1 MRSRMVFIVLILFAL
16 PALAVHHQ
24 FHAQAIAIG
33 GDAPSAGAVALAP
46 AGGEGNASV
55 EHYDANGIRFDQAV
69 SSVRGTDDG
78 RVAVTTAVV
87 TMRNIDILGR
97 IHIDEISARLVGR
110 QARGAAEAEITIESL
125 RFKNVIVDGRQIAVV
140 PDVARLNRTR
150 TFASFRGRGDDA
162 LVLPANVIAAGD
174 QTLEVPGIGTLYFA
188 EVVVKPGERSVTML
202 RIEFEPQHPMRRVV
216 LGNADTNGTDILP

>member
-1 MRSRMVFIVLILFAL
+1 MRSRMVFVVLILFAF

-55 EHYDANGIRFDQAV
+55 EHYDTNGIRFDQAV

-78 RVAVTTAVV
+78 WVAVTTALV
-87 TMRNIDILGR
+87 TMRNVDILGR
-97 IHIDEISARLVGR
+97 IHIDEISARIVGR
-110 QARGAAEAEITIESL
+110 QARGAAEAEITIDSL
-125 RFKNVIVDGRQIAVV
+125 RLKNVVVDGRHIVV
-140 PDVARLNRTR
+140 RTDVARLNRAR
-150 TFASFRGRGDDA
+150 TFAAFRGRDDDA
-162 LVLPANVIAAGD
+162 LVVSANGLVDGD
-174 QTLEVPGIGTLYFA
+174 QTLQVPGIGTLYFA

-202 RIEFEPQHPMRRVV
+202 RIEFEPQHSMRH
-216 LGNADTNGTDILP
+216 LTIGTLDTNGTDIMP